1 MKKFAF
7 IFAPLLFLMLSF
19 SNTAQAQSQDKYK
32 VIQGLSYLH
41 TQVSLILTNWDVHPL
56 NKIPLDGI
64 EAEFQNHFVEEMA
77 HDEEWVEFILVE
89 DNLLDRFGE
98 GLSPEVGG
106 AIEENLE
113 FYDKIF
119 QMLRDADEVS
129 LQIEDML
136 DALKAAEERLYL
148 TIFPAIIK

>member
-1 MKKFAF
+1 MKKYA
-7 IFAPLLFLMLSF
+7 LLFVSLLFITVMF
-19 SNTAQAQSQDKYK
+19 SGQAHAQNEDKYK
-32 VIQGLSYLH
+32 VIQGISYLH

-64 EAEFQNHFVEEMA
+64 EEEFQNHFVEEME

-98 GLSPEVGG
+98 GLTPEVGG
-106 AIEENLE
+106 AIEDNLE
-113 FYDKIF
+113 FYAQIF
-119 QMLRDADEVS
+119 KMLRNPDQVT
-129 LQIEDML
+129 LQIDDMI
-136 DALKAAEERLYL
+136 DGLKAAEDRLYQ

>member
-1 MKKFAF
+1 MKKSAF
-7 IFAPLLFLMLSF
+7 IFAPFLFFALLFSGNL
-19 SNTAQAQSQDKYK
+19 NAQVEDKYK

-41 TQVSLILTNWDVHPL
+41 TQVSLILTNWEVHPL

-64 EAEFQNHFVEEMA
+64 EEEFQNHFVEEME

-113 FYDKIF
+113 FYGEIF
-119 QMLRDADEVS
+119 KMLRNPDEVT
-129 LQIEDML
+129 LQIEDMI
-136 DALKAAEERLYL
+136 DALKVAEERLYE